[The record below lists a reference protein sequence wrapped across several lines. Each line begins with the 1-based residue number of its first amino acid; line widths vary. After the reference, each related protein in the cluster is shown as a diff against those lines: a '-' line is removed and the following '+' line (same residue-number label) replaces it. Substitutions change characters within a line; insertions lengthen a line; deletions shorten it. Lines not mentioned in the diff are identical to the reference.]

1 MIFSFLVCLQFR
13 KMRDAAKQITRLGFA
28 LDQKV
33 MNSPRLGGKGRV
45 SARGTPRVGTP
56 VGGMGSFAA
65 PAPKGSLTL
74 GKGKARLRA
83 GGIDATPT
91 GMGLDQSNNML
102 MSREASYDIGTGG
115 ADAELLHS
123 RIGSF
128 QPAGKAIGEKGR
140 IFAKSEEMTVSFHE
154 VIPVDIIRAM
164 GLDGEFGRT
173 FRPHVLMLH
182 CRGMEGNVYRRI

>member
-1 MIFSFLVCLQFR
+1 
-13 KMRDAAKQITRLGFA
+13 
-28 LDQKV
+28 

-56 VGGMGSFAA
+56 VGGMSSFAT

-74 GKGKARLRA
+74 GKGKGRLRA

-102 MSREASYDIGTGG
+102 MSREASYDIGGT

-164 GLDGEFGRT
+164 GLDGEFWSNYFFWVRL
-173 FRPHVLMLH
+173 HVLILC

>member
-1 MIFSFLVCLQFR
+1 MIFSRLHAKFAR
-13 KMRDAAKQITRLGFA
+13 MRDAAKQITRLGFA

-33 MNSPRLGGKGRV
+33 MNSPRLGGRGRT

-56 VGGMGSFAA
+56 VGGMGSFAT

-74 GKGKARLRA
+74 GKGKGRLRS
-83 GGIDATPT
+83 GMDATPT
-91 GMGLDQSNNML
+91 GMGLDQSNNNNML
-102 MSREASYDIGTGG
+102 MSREASYDIGG
-115 ADAELLHS
+115 ADVDLLHS

-154 VIPVDIIRAM
+154 IIPVDIIRAM
-164 GLDGEFGRT
+164 GLDGEFRSNL
-173 FRPHVLMLH
+173 FSRLH
-182 CRGMEGNVYRRI
+182 ILISR